1 VDKSSLMRYV
11 RGSGC
16 ASKIGPGELS
26 SILCG
31 IEAPQDANVLAGFG
45 DFEDAG
51 VYRLTDEIAVVQTV
65 DFLTP
70 VVNDP
75 YVFGQIAAANALSD
89 IYAMGAIP
97 KTAMNLVC
105 FSPTH
110 YDLALLKEIIRGGIG
125 KMKEAGVS
133 LLGGHSVDDV
143 EIKYGLSATGIVH
156 PRRIVRNTGARAED
170 LLILTKPLGTGVIVT
185 GIKEGLIDQ
194 DMADEAVDVMTEL
207 NDKASRILVQ
217 ARAHAATDVTGFGLI
232 GHLSEMIG
240 ESLGVE
246 LFLEEVPFV
255 AGSVELMASGVAS
268 GGLHRN
274 KEFYGRRVEYRGQ
287 DPRVDLLFDPQTSGG
302 LLFAID
308 PGDRRTLERLALDA
322 GQRLAVIGRFTT
334 GPAGRIVVG

>member
-1 VDKSSLMRYV
+1 MDKSSLMRYV

-26 SILCG
+26 GILCG

-125 KMKEAGVS
+125 KIKEAG
-133 LLGGHSVDDV
+133 
-143 EIKYGLSATGIVH
+143 
-156 PRRIVRNTGARAED
+156 
-170 LLILTKPLGTGVIVT
+170 
-185 GIKEGLIDQ
+185 
-194 DMADEAVDVMTEL
+194 
-207 NDKASRILVQ
+207 
-217 ARAHAATDVTGFGLI
+217 
-232 GHLSEMIG
+232 
-240 ESLGVE
+240 
-246 LFLEEVPFV
+246 
-255 AGSVELMASGVAS
+255 
-268 GGLHRN
+268 
-274 KEFYGRRVEYRGQ
+274 
-287 DPRVDLLFDPQTSGG
+287 
-302 LLFAID
+302 
-308 PGDRRTLERLALDA
+308 
-322 GQRLAVIGRFTT
+322 
-334 GPAGRIVVG
+334 